1 MIREIQ
7 TVGKVR
13 HRNLVKLLEF
23 WVRKKCGFILYEYMP
38 NGSLDDVLHEMKP
51 PPLLGWDVRYRIAI
65 GMAHGLSYLH
75 HDCRPAIIHRDI
87 KPRNILLD
95 SDMEPRI
102 SDFGIARLLDMRSL
116 SSNTSVHGTFGYM
129 APERRL
135 GGRASEKMDV
145 YSYGVVVLELITRK
159 KASMDLSFAEGMDIV
174 SWVKCHAAEDYVNS
188 VVDEGLQDELI
199 ESQAKSE
206 IMGTIRIALQCT
218 VAKAEE
224 RPSMRQV
231 VQMLRALRPV
241 KPVSRTSNA
250 KGKVNV
256 GGPSTAA
263 GRSVMTV

>member
-1 MIREIQ
+1 MLVFILWRIKFLESKLRPVEEVTALEMSSKLNQILQATENLNERYVIGRGSQGIVYRVELPSGQVYALKRIPFSDEDTEKMRMIREIQ

-23 WVRKKCGFILYEYMP
+23 WVRKECGFILYEYMP

-65 GMAHGLSYLH
+65 GTAHGLSYLH

-129 APERRL
+129 APENGRLQLRSGVAGVDNEKEGINGFEFCRRDGHCQL
-135 GGRASEKMDV
+135 GEV
-145 YSYGVVVLELITRK
+145 P
-159 KASMDLSFAEGMDIV
+159 
-174 SWVKCHAAEDYVNS
+174 C
-188 VVDEGLQDELI
+188 
-199 ESQAKSE
+199 
-206 IMGTIRIALQCT
+206 C
-218 VAKAEE
+218 
-224 RPSMRQV
+224 
-231 VQMLRALRPV
+231 
-241 KPVSRTSNA
+241 
-250 KGKVNV
+250 
-256 GGPSTAA
+256 
-263 GRSVMTV
+263 